1 MAEHLNRSKVTAS
14 TIVPLNKI
22 HDRKSFDCGKP
33 PLNDFLVNRALNSPL
48 GSTYV
53 LVSDPESSEIIAYLT
68 LAPDIISILN
78 NQSTKSLAGVIKLEY
93 LAVDL
98 KYKSTG
104 IGTDL
109 LIFIMREVAAYSN
122 ISSVR
127 LLAIE
132 PLDKEA
138 ERWFVG
144 RNFGFEVVYIPDRCL
159 AISIDTILN
168 MDMSDEP

>member
-1 MAEHLNRSKVTAS
+1 MHLDRLKVSAY
-14 TIVPLNKI
+14 TIVPLNRS

-33 PLNDFLVNRALNSPL
+33 PLNDFLVNKAVNSVL

-53 LVSDPESSEIIAYLT
+53 LVSDPESFEIIAYFT
-68 LAPDIISILN
+68 LAPDIISLLN
-78 NQSTKSLAGVIKLEY
+78 NQSNKSLAGVIKLEY

-104 IGTDL
+104 VGTDL
-109 LIFIMREVAAYSN
+109 LIFIMREVAEYSN

-138 ERWFVG
+138 ERWFVE

-168 MDMSDEP
+168 MDGPEMT